1 MNTFGIQSCIPKNAQ
16 KHHKKDITF
25 MGHPVVANV
34 VVNIFDVFPLLRQSP
49 MGMYEN
55 LEIIRDKGDCVQRKS
70 QKSVLERCMKMYQ
83 KKKI

>member
-1 MNTFGIQSCIPKNAQ
+1 
-16 KHHKKDITF
+16 

-83 KKKI
+83 KKRFNKIKMGPRIQFWRKEADNINY